1 MFSRRE
7 TLLAAASALG
17 ACAETALAR
26 PLSVLTIGTQKSVP
40 FGAAVRPA
48 LLGTDPEYRNAI
60 LNYCDQIVAE
70 GGFLFADL
78 HPQRGHFSFDAADTV
93 VSFATAHGLGLRG
106 HTLVWYGVMPPWTE
120 EIATAAEAERELVRH
135 IETVVSRYKSSVR
148 SWNVVNE
155 PLRDDARRGSDLR
168 PLIWQR
174 RLGADYIAIALRA
187 ARAADPSAQL
197 VLNEYDIEFT
207 GERFRNKR
215 AAFAGLVHSL
225 LDSGAPLDAIGLQ
238 GHLKGELEIDRQGL
252 GAFISEMR
260 KTGLEILVT
269 ELDVVDNAL
278 PADTRERDLL
288 IAARAGDFLRTI
300 AAEAP
305 LAAVLTWGI
314 SDRYTWVP
322 MYFKRADGLP
332 NRPLPLD
339 QSYQPKPFMQVL
351 DRLRYGV

>member
-1 MFSRRE
+1 MISRRE
-7 TLLAAASALG
+7 TLLGAATALG
-17 ACAETALAR
+17 AFTGAAYAR
-26 PLSVLTIGTQKSVP
+26 PSSLLTIGTRRAVP

-48 LLGTDPEYRNAI
+48 LLGADAEYTNAI
-60 LNYCDQIVAE
+60 LGYCDEIVAE

-78 HPQRGHFSFDAADTV
+78 HPQRKEFRFEQADLVSNFAA
-93 VSFATAHGLGLRG
+93 ANGLALRG

-120 EIATAAEAERELVRH
+120 QIATAAEAERELVGH
-135 IETVVSRYKSSVR
+135 IQTVVSRYKSSIR

-155 PLRDDARRGSDLR
+155 PLRDDASRASDLR

-174 RLGADYIAIALRA
+174 RLGADYIAIAFRA

-197 VLNEYDIEFT
+197 VLSDYDVEFV

-215 AAFAGLVHSL
+215 AAFADLVRSL
-225 LDSGAPLDAIGLQ
+225 LDQGVPLDAIGLQ

-252 GAFISEMR
+252 GAFCREVR
-260 KTGLEILVT
+260 KAGLEVLVT
-269 ELDVVDNAL
+269 ELDVVDNQLA
-278 PADTRERDLL
+278 ADVQVRDLQV
-288 IAARAGDFLRTI
+288 AARVREFIGAI

-314 SDRYTWVP
+314 TDRYTWVP
-322 MYFKRADGLP
+322 MYFKRSDGSP

-339 QSYQPKPFMQVL
+339 DAYRPKPFMQVL
-351 DRLRYGV
+351 DRVRYGV